1 MMNTEKDDEL
11 LRMLSGD
18 LERLDAQYDDISPPS
33 LPGLERLIAEEAL
46 RRQLQSRRELQR
58 FLLVALFMVSIVM
71 FGLGFAPVTYWI
83 LQAAVPIAALGCLA
97 VVRLRL
103 RREDAE
109 E

>member
-1 MMNTEKDDEL
+1 MNTKKDEEL
-11 LRMLSGD
+11 LQMLSAD
-18 LERLDAQYDDISPPS
+18 LERLDAQYDDISPPA
-33 LPGLERLIAEEAL
+33 LPGLERLIAEEAH

-58 FLLVALFMVSIVM
+58 FLLVALFMVSIVL

-97 VVRLRL
+97 VIRLRL

>member
-1 MMNTEKDDEL
+1 MNTEKDDEL
-11 LRMLSGD
+11 LQMLSGD

-33 LPGLERLIAEEAL
+33 LPGLKRLIAEEAL
-46 RRQLQSRRELQR
+46 RRQHQRRRELQM

-71 FGLGFAPVTYWI
+71 VSLGLAPVIYWI
-83 LQAAVPIAALGCLA
+83 LQAAVPIAGLGCLA